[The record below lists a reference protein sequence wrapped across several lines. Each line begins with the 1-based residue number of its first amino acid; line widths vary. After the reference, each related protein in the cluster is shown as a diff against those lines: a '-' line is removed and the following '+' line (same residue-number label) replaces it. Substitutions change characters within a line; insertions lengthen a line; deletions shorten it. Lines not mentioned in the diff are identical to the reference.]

1 MKKRER
7 IKKKGNKVI
16 LFPDLDKRL
25 LEKGLER
32 LQDKKYRE
40 AMELLTEAKEHNPD
54 NEDIYI
60 GLVLANFES
69 GNLTEAKML
78 AREMLNTGIGEYFQI
93 VDMYIMIL
101 NHQQNYSEIVSTIE
115 ALLDEREVPPEKVE
129 HFTRILQISRKMEDE
144 KIVQP
149 EPQSHVEQEEYD
161 QLDLFSF
168 LEPSEQIQCAGK
180 LANHNVRYYI
190 NEISEYLASEN
201 GDPFFKTMLLN
212 VLKEQDYDK
221 EITVR
226 KFGREIAIIPQM
238 LFDVHF
244 HPDLIAIS
252 ELVSATLEHDD
263 PILLDSIKQLIDRYF
278 FLLYPLR
285 PEKEEPDAWAAAFH
299 LVTLVY
305 FGQEEN
311 PQDIA
316 NLYNTEEKAV
326 NAAIE
331 MIGMMEEN
339 YSQSC

>member
-1 MKKRER
+1 MKKRDR
-7 IKKKGNKVI
+7 IKKIGDKVI

-25 LEKGLER
+25 LEMGLER
-32 LQDKKYRE
+32 LQDKKYRD
-40 AMELLTEAKEHNPD
+40 AMEFLTEAKEHNPD

-69 GNLTEAKML
+69 GNLTEAKAL
-78 AREMLNTGIGEYFQI
+78 AKEMLLTGIGEYFQI

-101 NHQQNYSEIVSTIE
+101 NQQQNYSEIVSTIE
-115 ALLDEREVPPEKVE
+115 ALLDEKEVPPEKVD
-129 HFTRILQISRKMEDE
+129 HFTRILQISRKMADE
-144 KIVQP
+144 KTVQP
-149 EPQSHVEQEEYD
+149 EAQPHTERAESD

-168 LEPSEQIQCAGK
+168 SEPGEQILCAGK

-190 NEISEYLASEN
+190 KEISEYLASEN

-212 VLKEQDYDK
+212 VLKEQDYDG

-226 KFGREIAIIPQM
+226 KFGREIAIIPRT
-238 LFDVHF
+238 LFDVHD
-244 HPDLIAIS
+244 HPDLLEIS
-252 ELVSATLEHDD
+252 KRVSAALEHDD

-285 PEKEEPDAWAAAFH
+285 PEREEANAWAAAFH
-299 LVTLVY
+299 LVTLAY

-311 PQDIA
+311 PLNIA
-316 NLYNTEEKAV
+316 NLYHSEEKAV

-331 MIGMMEEN
+331 MIGRMEEN